1 MADPEALA
9 WSLRALAWARR
20 SAWDHAT
27 AERLLGEALRVSR
40 RHGLGMLEAHLLM
53 TRQAVRQEMG
63 RVTSARRD
71 LDAALVA
78 VEGASDGTGGDRRGV
93 LLHIRAQRATFDHNA
108 GLLDRAE
115 SQYRG
120 LVDLPGLTDTDRYKL
135 LNNLALIVAERGGHT
150 EAIRRSDQAVAVA
163 GKLGPAAAAP
173 AIQSRAWIAVQSGQ
187 LARGLRDFEAAAQI
201 YADAGLP
208 LGEYYAEYAD
218 TMADLRLLPEA
229 RAAAVRAV
237 DEFGAANVPFMGAEA
252 QLRLAQIC
260 LLEGDLDTAR
270 ETADEA
276 ATVLERQRRTGWRDR
291 ARLIGVEAQLSAGP
305 VGAAELDV
313 VRRAAARLER
323 AGSRTGA
330 VHAHLVA
337 GRVAAESG
345 RDSVAVREFARASS
359 LAPSGP
365 VLVRIRGR
373 VAEALGARIR
383 GDSRA
388 TMSACRSGLRDLAVH
403 RSSLPTMELRALA
416 SGHGAELGEIG
427 LGVALQG
434 GSPARVL
441 AWMERTRAAALLTRL
456 PVLDDDLGR
465 LRPRDEPGGTA
476 PAGEPRAP
484 TRAGSLATGGTAPLD
499 RSSAWMVAVTVR
511 RPGARSV
518 PTLGR
523 IREALAGRV
532 LVEYGRLDGRLVAVV
547 VEPHGARVVE
557 LAHELDVSAELRS
570 LFFALRRLA
579 NPHSPATAAAA
590 RASADIRVARLRRMV
605 VEPLALNPTDELVV
619 VPVGR
624 LHGIPWSAL
633 HDGPLALAPSAT
645 FWMRTLETGPTGGG
659 RTVLVA
665 GPGLAG
671 AQEEVDALRA
681 VHPDAQVVASQ
692 QSFAAPVA
700 ALLAD
705 ADLGHLACH
714 GSLRADNPMFSSL
727 ELADGPVTVQELH
740 TAGVA
745 PRRLVLAS
753 CHAGADVA
761 YAGGEVL
768 GFVSAMLAQGTA
780 GVVASVAAIPD
791 VEAVDLMVA
800 LHRGLAAGDTM
811 ARALHTARGL
821 IDRETPGGYVNWC
834 TFSAHGAA

>member
-1 MADPEALA
+1 
-9 WSLRALAWARR
+9 
-20 SAWDHAT
+20 
-27 AERLLGEALRVSR
+27 
-40 RHGLGMLEAHLLM
+40 MLEAHLLM

-63 RVTSARRD
+63 RVAAARRD

-78 VEGASDGTGGDRRGV
+78 VEGASDVGDGERREV

-115 SQYRG
+115 AQYRS
-120 LVDLPGLTDTDRYKL
+120 LVDLPDLTDTDRYKL
-135 LNNLALIVAERGGHT
+135 LNNLALIVAERGGHA
-150 EAIRRSDQAVAVA
+150 EAMRRADQAVAVA
-163 GKLGPAAAAP
+163 DRLGPAAAAP

-187 LARGLRDFEAAAQI
+187 LARGLRDFEAAARI

-229 RAAAVRAV
+229 RAAAARAV

-260 LLEGDLDTAR
+260 LLDGDVETARDTA
-270 ETADEA
+270 AVA

-305 VGAAELDV
+305 VGTAELDV

-345 RDSVAVREFARASS
+345 RDSVAVREFARASN
-359 LAPSGP
+359 LAPKGP

-383 GDSRA
+383 GDSPA
-388 TMSACRSGLRDLAVH
+388 TMSACRAGLRDLAVH

-434 GSPARVL
+434 RSPARVL

-465 LRPRDEPGGTA
+465 LGPRGGSEGA
-476 PAGEPRAP
+476 GPAGEPRMS
-484 TRAGSLATGGTAPLD
+484 TRSGGLATGESALD
-499 RSSAWMVAVTVR
+499 RSSAWLVDVTVR
-511 RPGARSV
+511 RPSAGSV

-523 IREALAGRV
+523 IRDALDGRV

-547 VEPHGARVVE
+547 VEPRGARVVE
-557 LAHELDVSAELRS
+557 LAPEPDVSTELRS

-579 NPHSPATAAAA
+579 NPHSPATADAA
-590 RASADIRVARLRRMV
+590 RTSADFRVARLRRML
-605 VEPLALNPTDELVV
+605 VEPLGVDPADELVV
-619 VPVGR
+619 VPVGL

-645 FWMRTLETGPTGGG
+645 FWIRTLETEPSRGSG

-671 AQEEVDALRA
+671 AQEEVDALRT
-681 VHPDAQVVASQ
+681 VHPDSVVVPAHESR
-692 QSFAAPVA
+692 AAPVA
-700 ALLAD
+700 ALLAE

-740 TAGVA
+740 AAGVA

-800 LHRGLAAGDTM
+800 LHRGLAAGETM
-811 ARALHTARGL
+811 AHALHAARAQ
-821 IDRETPGGYVNWC
+821 IDRETPGGYVNWS